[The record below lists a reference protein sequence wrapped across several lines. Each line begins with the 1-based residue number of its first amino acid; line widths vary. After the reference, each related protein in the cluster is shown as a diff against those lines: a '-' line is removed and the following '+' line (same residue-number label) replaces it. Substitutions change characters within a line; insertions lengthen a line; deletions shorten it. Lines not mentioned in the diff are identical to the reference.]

1 MALVTLRGKP
11 FQLSGTLPKIGTHAP
26 DFTLTNIE
34 LAEIGL
40 RNFHGQKVVLNLFPS
55 LDTPTCSLALKHFN
69 KLAIQMPKVIV
80 LCISA
85 DLPFAQKRFCLA
97 ENLNKVVLFS
107 TFRHPEFG
115 QHYGVTITNGP
126 LAGLLARAV
135 LVLDENGKVVYTQ
148 QVAEISEE
156 PDYNTVLSALK

>member
-11 FQLSGTLPKIGTHAP
+11 LHLSGTLPKIGTHAP
-26 DFTLTNIE
+26 DFTLTNLE

-40 RNFHGQKVVLNLFPS
+40 RNFHGKKVVLNIFPS
-55 LDTPTCSLALKHFN
+55 LDTPTCSMAMKQFN
-69 KLAIQMPKVIV
+69 KLALQMPKVIV

-85 DLPFAQKRFCLA
+85 DLPFAQKRFCAA

-115 QHYGVTITNGP
+115 QQYGLTMTSGP
-126 LAGLLARAV
+126 LSGLLARAV
-135 LVLDENGKVVYTQ
+135 LVVDENGKIVYIQ
-148 QVAEISEE
+148 QVREISEE
-156 PDYNTVLSALK
+156 PDYAAVLAALK